1 MNIEETLA
9 MFNREII
16 ARRGTL
22 VLSFVVVALAVL
34 ATGWTYKAKYEST
47 VTILADSSN
56 IIKPLL
62 EGTAQAT
69 EVNDRAEI
77 AREVIFSRDIVDQ
90 IIRSNGLAGT
100 ATDPAAVE
108 RVRLALYKNTVVAD
122 LPGNT
127 FLIAFKHEDPAMSY
141 NVTKQFG
148 DLFLERSIQEQSRE
162 SNEAFDF
169 IQNQVQ
175 TYREKLA
182 GSEERLR
189 QFRARSGLGIVTNA
203 QSIDDEIIELRRSIE
218 KTELELREAQAQ
230 ASSLKRQITGESIS
244 AVSVYR
250 ESQYQER
257 IGELQ
262 NEIERLRLD
271 YTDTYPDIVRMKQQ
285 ITDLRDL
292 AGRERGRRD
301 GAASISQQDRERASV
316 SPVYQELK
324 RQQAK
329 ATVAVET
336 LRVRL
341 IQKRSMLRK
350 ETDRASST
358 NNFGAELADLKRDY
372 EVNQEIYQ
380 DMLRRREQARVSMN
394 LDEQRQGLSFR
405 IQEPA
410 VLPSIPKGLR
420 FLHFL
425 AGGLVLAVLLP
436 LGILFGLLTIDP
448 KLRLPS
454 VMQESL
460 GLPVLAVVPHYKG
473 MHESSGLYRGKFV
486 LTLAILSVVAFYGVA
501 GWARITGGTA

>member
-16 ARRGTL
+16 ARRGML
-22 VLSFVVVALAVL
+22 VLAFMGIALAIL
-34 ATGWTYKAKYEST
+34 AAGWLHKAKYEST

-62 EGTAQAT
+62 EGTAEAT
-69 EVNDRAEI
+69 EVQDRAEI
-77 AREVIFSRDIVDQ
+77 AREVIFSRDIVDHV
-90 IIRSNGLAGT
+90 IRSNNLADGV
-100 ATDPAAVE
+100 TDLADIE
-108 RVRLALYKNTVVAD
+108 RIRLELYKNTVVSD
-122 LPGNT
+122 LPGDT
-127 FLIAFKHEDPAMSY
+127 FLIAYKNTNPSLAY

-175 TYREKLA
+175 VYREKLA

-189 QFRARSGLGIVTNA
+189 DFRAVSGLGIVSNGNN
-203 QSIDDEIIELRRSIE
+203 IDQEIIDLRRGIE
-218 KTELELREAQAQ
+218 KTELDLREAQAQ
-230 ASSLKRQITGESIS
+230 ASSLERQIAGESVS

-250 ESQYQER
+250 ETQYQEQ
-257 IGELQ
+257 IGQLQ

-271 YTDTYPDIVRMKQQ
+271 YTDTYPDIVRLKQQ
-285 ITDLRDL
+285 INDLRQM
-292 AGRERGRRD
+292 AGRERDNRNGN
-301 GAASISQQDRERASV
+301 SSQLDRERASI
-316 SPVYQELK
+316 SPVYQQLK
-324 RQQAK
+324 GQQAR
-329 ATVAVET
+329 ATLAVET

-341 IQKRSMLRK
+341 SQQRAMLRK
-350 ETDRASST
+350 ESERASSS
-358 NNFGAELADLKRDY
+358 NNFGAQLADLKRDY
-372 EVNQEIYQ
+372 DVNQEIYQ

-410 VLPSIPKGLR
+410 VVPTIPKGLR

-425 AGGLVLAVLLP
+425 AGGLILAVLLP
-436 LGILFGLLTIDP
+436 LGLLFAFLKVDP

-454 VMQESL
+454 DMLENL
-460 GLPVLAVVPHYKG
+460 GLPVLAVVPHHKG
-473 MHESSGLYRGKFV
+473 PTESSGIYRGKFV
-486 LTLAILSVVAFYGVA
+486 LAVAVLAIFASYGIA
-501 GWARITGGTA
+501 GWIRVTGGSA

>member
-22 VLSFVVVALAVL
+22 VLAFMIVALSVL
-34 ATGWTYKAKYEST
+34 AAGWTYKARYEST

-69 EVNDRAEI
+69 EVTDRAEI
-77 AREVIFSRDIVDQ
+77 AREVIFSRDIVDHV
-90 IIRSNGLAGT
+90 IRSNNLANG
-100 ATDPAAVE
+100 ATDPVAIE
-108 RVRLALYKNTVVAD
+108 RVRLELYKNTVVGD

-127 FLIAFKHEDPAMSY
+127 FLIAYKNTNPLLAY
-141 NVTKQFG
+141 NVTKQMG
-148 DLFLERSIQEQSRE
+148 DLFLERSIKEQSRE

-175 TYREKLA
+175 VYREKLG

-189 QFRARSGLGIVTNA
+189 DFRSRSGLGIVSNG
-203 QSIDDEIIELRRSIE
+203 QNIDQEIIDLRRGIE
-218 KTELELREAQAQ
+218 KTELDLREAQAQ
-230 ASSLKRQITGESIS
+230 ESSLKRQLSGESAS
-244 AVSVYR
+244 AVTMHR
-250 ESQYQER
+250 ANQFQEQ
-257 IGELQ
+257 IGQLQ

-285 ITDLRDL
+285 IHDLRQL
-292 AGRERGRRD
+292 ADRERNR
-301 GAASISQQDRERASV
+301 STSNLSQIDRERASV
-316 SPVYQELK
+316 SPIYQQL
-324 RQQAK
+324 RGQLAK
-329 ATVAVET
+329 ATIAVET

-341 IQKRSMLRK
+341 TQRRSMLRK
-350 ETDRASST
+350 ETERANST
-358 NNFGAELADLKRDY
+358 NNFGAQLADLKRDY

-380 DMLRRREQARVSMN
+380 DMLRRREQARVSMT
-394 LDEQRQGLSFR
+394 LDEQQQGLSFR

-410 VLPSIPKGLR
+410 VVPTIPKGLR

-425 AGGLVLAVLLP
+425 AGGLVLGVLLP
-436 LGILFGLLTIDP
+436 LGLLFAFLQIDP
-448 KLRLPS
+448 KLRVPS
-454 VMQESL
+454 AMQESL

-473 MHESSGLYRGKFV
+473 PHESSGIYRGKFV
-486 LTLAILSVVAFYGVA
+486 LTLAVLAVVAFYGVA
-501 GWARITGGTA
+501 GWARIAGGTA

>member
-1 MNIEETLA
+1 VNIEETLA
-9 MFNREII
+9 MFNREIV

-22 VLSFVVVALAVL
+22 VLAFMVVALAIL
-34 ATGWTYKAKYEST
+34 AAGWTYKAKYEST

-62 EGTAQAT
+62 EGTAEAT
-69 EVNDRAEI
+69 EVTDRAEI
-77 AREVIFSRDIVDQ
+77 AREVIFSRDIVDHV
-90 IIRSNGLAGT
+90 IRSNNLADGVS
-100 ATDPAAVE
+100 DPAAIE
-108 RVRLALYKNTVVAD
+108 RVRLELYKNTVVGD

-127 FLIAFKHEDPAMSY
+127 FLIAYKNTDPVVSY
-141 NVTKQFG
+141 NVTKQLG
-148 DLFLERSIQEQSRE
+148 DLFLERSIKEQSRE

-175 TYREKLA
+175 VYREKLA

-189 QFRARSGLGIVTNA
+189 DFRARSGLGIVTNA
-203 QSIDDEIIELRRSIE
+203 QNIDQEIIDLRRGIE
-218 KTELELREAQAQ
+218 KTELDLREAQAQ
-230 ASSLKRQITGESIS
+230 ATSLKQQISGESIS

-250 ESQYQER
+250 ESQFQQQ
-257 IGELQ
+257 IGQLQ

-285 ITDLRDL
+285 ITDLRQM
-292 AGRERGRRD
+292 AERERGDRLSGNSR
-301 GAASISQQDRERASV
+301 QQDRERASV
-316 SPVYQELK
+316 SPVYQQLK
-324 RQQAK
+324 GQLAK
-329 ATVAVET
+329 ATIAVET

-341 IQKRSMLRK
+341 AQKRSMLQK

-358 NNFGAELADLKRDY
+358 NNFGAQLADLKRDY

-394 LDEQRQGLSFR
+394 LDEQQQGLSFR

-410 VLPSIPKGLR
+410 VVPTIPKGLR

-436 LGILFGLLTIDP
+436 LGLLFAYLKMDP

-454 VMQESL
+454 DMQENL

-473 MHESSGLYRGKFV
+473 PHESTGFYRGKFV
-486 LTLAILSVVAFYGVA
+486 LTLAVLAVVAFYGVA
-501 GWARITGGTA
+501 GWARVTGGTA